1 MVEKGFLSL
10 QDDREER
17 GGVDVQE
24 GGHTASPKI
33 PGLEVLGACV
43 ARRAD
48 PVRLEPSPL
57 PAGGLEQ
64 GAPEGLSR
72 KSIQS
77 FSAFMLFH
85 HKSTTGD

>member
-1 MVEKGFLSL
+1 M
-10 QDDREER
+10 
-17 GGVDVQE
+17 DVQE
-24 GGHTASPKI
+24 GGYTASPKI

-48 PVRLEPSPL
+48 PVRLEPGPL